1 MYGYKDIFQIKSMAN
16 RILPKEL
23 EENKSHFIIIDVR
36 EKDELEEGVIENS
49 IHMPLG
55 LTIKKAKKGMINELK
70 NHRICTHCSSGYRS
84 NIAADEL
91 NKWGFNAV
99 SIEGGYNAWKKYI
112 DSLI

>member
-1 MYGYKDIFQIKSMAN
+1 MAN
-16 RILPKEL
+16 RISPKKL

-36 EKDELEEGVIENS
+36 EKDELEEGVIANS
-49 IHMPLG
+49 INMPLG
-55 LTIKKAKKGMINELK
+55 QTIKKAKKGMMDEFK
-70 NHRICTHCSSGYRS
+70 NFQICTHCSSGYRS

-99 SIEGGYNAWKKYI
+99 SIDGGYKAWRKYI